1 MIYLCSVNLIRR
13 FCLFFCALGVFL
25 NVTLGNIVFG
35 DVITP
40 SQSHSESKQIILRK
54 VAGDL
59 NLNAFEFE
67 EDVELDE
74 DGGEFDQ
81 NLDLVLWN
89 SEAPLLTFNSLS
101 SSKYSYFTHRHRWE
115 KLPLFIQF
123 QNFRI

>member
-81 NLDLVLWN
+81 NLDLVLSN